1 MKKILMT
8 TALALSLSDD
18 SVLGYCVLDL
28 DLHYFHPNIWD
39 YSLRSSSM
47 TSATF
52 CLFDD
57 DNPNQC

>member
-1 MKKILMT
+1 MT

-39 YSLRSSSM
+39 YSLRSRSM